1 MMKLDKDNLTKDLK
15 IEIFKANKGLRDK
28 VVIEIMKKRLE
39 IIKEDII
46 EPLKHCLSDYAVGFN
61 AAGFMEIEDYTKFIR
76 ELANINNYFWFL
88 KDDKLILMDS
98 LIELEQ
104 ILSEMTGYN
113 LYKKDIINMITVG
126 AEELKNELLDFIDEL
141 LSISKEDKL
150 NYFMDVYSS
159 ILTSGKYYITTDYK
173 LYKKEFV
180 QC

>member
-1 MMKLDKDNLTKDLK
+1 MMKLDKDNLTKELK
-15 IEIFKANKGLRDK
+15 IEIFKVNPSLKDK
-28 VVIEIMKKRLE
+28 VTLEIMDRRLE
-39 IIKEDII
+39 VIKEDIV

-61 AAGFMEIEDYTKFIR
+61 VDGFMEIENYIEFIR

-88 KDDKLILMDS
+88 KDEKQILMDS

-104 ILSEMTGYN
+104 ILSEITCYN
-113 LYKKDIINMITVG
+113 LYKKDIINMITEG
-126 AEELKNELLDFIDEL
+126 AEELKDELLDFIDEL

-150 NYFMDVYSS
+150 NYFMGVYSS
-159 ILTSGKYYITTDYK
+159 ILTNGEYYITTDYK